1 MVRGRNVDVAADSQ
15 EPHGQK
21 VDTTVIIGRG
31 QVRDEGHRKE
41 LVNLGGLFSAM
52 SGEWPVTFLLLL
64 QEAAFDMM
72 TWSATD
78 GVASTIS
85 TEVAIFLLLLLS
97 PFLHSIIEFDAVY

>member
-1 MVRGRNVDVAADSQ
+1 M
-15 EPHGQK
+15 
-21 VDTTVIIGRG
+21 DTTVIIGRG

-41 LVNLGGLFSAM
+41 LVNLGGARTGGLFSAM

-64 QEAAFDMM
+64 QEGAFDMM
-72 TWSATD
+72 SWSATD

-85 TEVAIFLLLLLS
+85 TDVAIFLLLLS